1 MLQRVVRST
10 VIDAPIERVWA
21 VLRDFNSHDQ
31 WHDVV
36 ESSRI
41 EGDER
46 SDQIGCVRSFSL
58 RDGNRIREQLLTLS
72 DTEHK
77 STYCI
82 VEATVPLQRY
92 VATLTLKPI
101 TDGNRTFW
109 HWESTFATPP
119 GRERELRDMVAQ
131 GVYEAGFANLRR
143 HLERGGDLQPR
154 GSAPSPTA
162 LSLPTRQVAVHRY
175 GGADVLQPED
185 AQAPA
190 PAAGEVRIRQRAIG
204 VNYLDVYLRRGWIPG
219 MLPLPGVPGME
230 AAGSVIDAGAGVGGL
245 LPGDRVAYLGPVP
258 GAYAGVRSVPA
269 DWVVR
274 LPAAVED
281 DVAAALLLKGITA
294 DYLLRD
300 LGHVG
305 PGTRLLVHAAAGGL
319 GLLVCQWA
327 RRLGAVVLGTVSTP
341 EKARVARE
349 HGCEH
354 VIVTADYRFADVVQR
369 TCGGADVVID
379 GLGDAAR
386 DENLAALARRGHW
399 ISLGQATGAL
409 APLPPDALVA
419 KSLSFSRPV
428 VFDYVAT
435 NAQLAERA
443 QRVWAALADRTL
455 TPPRIERY
463 ALEAAAQAHARL
475 ESRGSIGALVL
486 TA

>member
-1 MLQRVVRST
+1 
-10 VIDAPIERVWA
+10 
-21 VLRDFNSHDQ
+21 
-31 WHDVV
+31 
-36 ESSRI
+36 
-41 EGDER
+41 
-46 SDQIGCVRSFSL
+46 
-58 RDGNRIREQLLTLS
+58 
-72 DTEHK
+72 
-77 STYCI
+77 
-82 VEATVPLQRY
+82 
-92 VATLTLKPI
+92 
-101 TDGNRTFW
+101 
-109 HWESTFATPP
+109 
-119 GRERELRDMVAQ
+119 
-131 GVYEAGFANLRR
+131 
-143 HLERGGDLQPR
+143 
-154 GSAPSPTA
+154 
-162 LSLPTRQVAVHRY
+162 
-175 GGADVLQPED
+175 
-185 AQAPA
+185 
-190 PAAGEVRIRQRAIG
+190 
-204 VNYLDVYLRRGWIPG
+204 
-219 MLPLPGVPGME
+219 
-230 AAGSVIDAGAGVGGL
+230 
-245 LPGDRVAYLGPVP
+245 
-258 GAYAGVRSVPA
+258 
-269 DWVVR
+269 
-274 LPAAVED
+274 
-281 DVAAALLLKGITA
+281 
-294 DYLLRD
+294 
-300 LGHVG
+300 
-305 PGTRLLVHAAAGGL
+305 
-319 GLLVCQWA
+319 VCQWA